1 MLIGDELKTGLS
13 MQTIADRLEWERG
26 IISKYYGVEA

>member
-1 MLIGDELKTGLS
+1 MLSGDELKTGLS

-26 IISKYYGVEA
+26 MIAKYYGVKA